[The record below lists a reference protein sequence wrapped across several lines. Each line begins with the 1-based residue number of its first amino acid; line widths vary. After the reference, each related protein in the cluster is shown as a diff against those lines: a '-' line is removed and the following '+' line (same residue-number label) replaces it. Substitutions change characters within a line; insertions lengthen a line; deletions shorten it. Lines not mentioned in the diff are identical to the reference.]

1 MLHVGAHEVSVP
13 ARHLDAGEA
22 RSVTELVARKY
33 GINRVPDG
41 SPPTPAELA
50 TFELL
55 AT

>member
-1 MLHVGAHEVSVP
+1 MLHVGAHEVPVR